1 MANHAPGICRHDA
14 VARGE
19 HAAGLL
25 VEPKQ
30 EARPRRAGDAGEL
43 AYRAAANGH
52 RFLFAHALFAATAI
66 GHVLAQ
72 VVRANLDV

>member
-1 MANHAPGICRHDA
+1 MANHASGVCRHDA

-30 EARPRRAGDAGEL
+30 EARPRRVGDAGEL
-43 AYRAAANGH
+43 AHRVAANGH
-52 RFLFAHALFAATAI
+52 RFLFAHALFAATTI
-66 GHVLAQ
+66 ERVLAQ
-72 VVRANLDV
+72 AVRANIDV